1 MYAATADLE
10 CDIAYGK
17 KSREFL
23 GQSVGF
29 ENELISQTN
38 FPPPRTQR
46 TWLFFLL
53 DRFLRERLENRPET
67 AASGPEYAVKRLR
80 YARRK
85 AVRRTVHAYCEMSL
99 WSNRSHGCFLAWPL
113 LPLAFR

>member
-1 MYAATADLE
+1 MNATTADFE
-10 CDIAYGK
+10 CDIAYGE

-38 FPPPRTQR
+38 FPPPRTPTR

-53 DRFLRERLENRPET
+53 DRFLGEGLENRPET
-67 AASGPEYAVKRLR
+67 AASAPEYAVKGLP

-85 AVRRTVHAYCEMSL
+85 ADAGCGLRRE
-99 WSNRSHGCFLAWPL
+99 NLALSRTTERPAL
-113 LPLAFR
+113 FPHPRRH